1 MCADIKLRRS
11 SGPQWRKKSP
21 AFLGVVCFVFKSVIL
36 FESVFVFLGG
46 EAYNLFGSGEPWL
59 HLSGKRRAFLF
70 VRPPTK
76 SRAKSGGGRREK
88 INL

>member
-1 MCADIKLRRS
+1 M
-11 SGPQWRKKSP
+11 
-21 AFLGVVCFVFKSVIL
+21 FEL
-36 FESVFVFLGG
+36 FANNKNIPRAYTVFVFLGG

-59 HLSGKRRAFLF
+59 HLCGKRRALLF

-88 INL
+88 VNL

>member
-1 MCADIKLRRS
+1 MCADIKLRRP
-11 SGPQWRKKSP
+11 SGPQWRRKNE

-36 FESVFVFLGG
+36 FESVFVFLSG

-70 VRPPTK
+70 VHPPTK

-88 INL
+88 VNL

>member
-1 MCADIKLRRS
+1 MEK
-11 SGPQWRKKSP
+11 RKSE
-21 AFLGVVCFVFKSVIL
+21 AFLGVICFVFKPVIL
-36 FESVFVFLGG
+36 SESVFVFLGG